1 MRRNAWKDIANW
13 RTKLLNHYTQSQL
26 HELTTIQFKEE
37 EMGSVGELSN
47 VCSQIVL
54 KCLYLARMAR
64 PENSSV
70 CKQSGTS
77 SHKMDRA
84 CDKRLAR
91 LISHIHHTC
100 EYRQYCRVGSTAQQS
115 RLRLISRFWSCLWLG
130 RFEINI
136 GRNIMYF
143 WKSNICANKLDVQ
156 ETDMSFSSV
165 YQKLRLF
172 LLTQAYEWTVSQ
184 LWIFGTWL

>member
-64 PENSSV
+64 PDISWSV
-70 CKQSGTS
+70 K
-77 SHKMDRA
+77 K
-84 CDKRLAR
+84 LAVAITKWTE
-91 LISHIHHTC
+91 LVTNVW
-100 EYRQYCRVGSTAQQS
+100 RV
-115 RLRLISRFWSCLWLG
+115 
-130 RFEINI
+130 
-136 GRNIMYF
+136 
-143 WKSNICANKLDVQ
+143 
-156 ETDMSFSSV
+156 
-165 YQKLRLF
+165 
-172 LLTQAYEWTVSQ
+172 
-184 LWIFGTWL
+184 